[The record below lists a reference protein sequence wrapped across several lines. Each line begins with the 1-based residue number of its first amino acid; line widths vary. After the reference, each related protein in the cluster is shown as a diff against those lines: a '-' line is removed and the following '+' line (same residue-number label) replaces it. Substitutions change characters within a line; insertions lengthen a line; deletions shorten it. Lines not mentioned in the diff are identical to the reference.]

1 MGEDMDYLL
10 EINDI
15 LSRLKE
21 VRRTGWVERGVEDPE
36 SVADHSFNVVALSI
50 ILADARGL
58 DVAEVARMA
67 ILHDLPEAVIGDL
80 TPSQKRE
87 KLSEL
92 GRIED
97 EIIKSLAGLMPRE
110 VGDKYLQAWRKL
122 VEGRSPEAKLVRL
135 VDKLEMGL
143 QATRYIKKGGDNKL
157 LEIYYSGIDSVK
169 EDPCLLEILK
179 KALER

>member
-1 MGEDMDYLL
+1 MDYLL
-10 EINDI
+10 EINDA

-21 VRRTGWVERGVEDPE
+21 IKRAGWVERGVENPE
-36 SVADHSFNVVALSI
+36 SVADHSFNVVALSV

-80 TPSQKRE
+80 TPSQKKE
-87 KLSEL
+87 KLREL
-92 GRIED
+92 EKVEY
-97 EIIKSLAGLMPRE
+97 EIIRSLVESMPRE
-110 VGDKYLQAWRKL
+110 LGEKYLQAWRKL
-122 VEGRSPEAKLVRL
+122 VEGTSPEAKLVRL

-143 QATRYIKKGGDNKL
+143 QAARYIKKKGNNKL

-169 EDPCLLEILK
+169 EDHYLLEILK
-179 KALER
+179 KAL